1 MTTVEPIDL
10 NRLDLESFRGRP
22 VTVLG
27 LARSG
32 LALTRFLADRGAD
45 VTAYDARRR
54 DDLGEQVEALGDLD
68 HVRLLLGPEID
79 PAEALRGSAMV
90 TTSPSIGSHF
100 PTTEPRLRDALA
112 QVEADGVVPVVSEV
126 DLFLR
131 LCPAPVVGVT
141 GTKGKT
147 TTSAL
152 TAAVLGASGRNTLLG
167 GNIGV
172 PLVERL
178 PELDADARVVLELS
192 ELQLPTLSR
201 GTLVATYTHVT
212 ADHLDR
218 HGTLEAY
225 QRVKHRLFEL
235 VPEDGAVILNAEDP
249 VVSGY
254 GEPPSGAHTVRYRR
268 SEPLPGEV
276 GVVDDWVVAR
286 EIPRLEVAGVASD
299 GRSLPGRQDAGV
311 SRAAAPSAAEQ
322 SILPLSEIAIPGWHT
337 VSNVLAAVAAGL
349 LFGVAPDGIRAAV
362 SGFRGVEHRLELVA
376 ESDGVRYVND
386 SMGTQ
391 PDAVIAALRSYP
403 RPLVMIAG
411 GRAKDLA
418 IDALAQVV
426 AERADAAVLIGESGP
441 MLGEAFRAAGLG
453 YTEVASDMQQAVAQA
468 DSLVRARLA
477 HAPAATIG
485 TVLLSPAAAS
495 FDMYVDYA
503 ARGRAFRD
511 AVTELL
517 QQRKPRP

>member
-1 MTTVEPIDL
+1 
-10 NRLDLESFRGRP
+10 
-22 VTVLG
+22 
-27 LARSG
+27 
-32 LALTRFLADRGAD
+32 
-45 VTAYDARRR
+45 
-54 DDLGEQVEALGDLD
+54 
-68 HVRLLLGPEID
+68 
-79 PAEALRGSAMV
+79 V
-90 TTSPSIGSHF
+90 TTSPSISSRF
-100 PTTEPRLRDALA
+100 PTTEPRLRAALGA
-112 QVEADGVVPVVSEV
+112 IEAAGVVPVISEV

-152 TAAVLGASGRNTLLG
+152 TAAILRQSGRNTLLG

-178 PELDADARVVLELS
+178 PELDANARVVLELS

-212 ADHLDR
+212 ADHIDR
-218 HGTLEAY
+218 HGSLEAY
-225 QRVKHRLFEL
+225 QQVKHRLFEL

-249 VVSGY
+249 VVSAY
-254 GEPPSGAHTVRYRR
+254 GEPPSGARVVRYRR
-268 SEPLPGEV
+268 EQPLPGEV
-276 GVVDDWVVAR
+276 GVVDDWIVALGVR
-286 EIPRLEVAGVASD
+286 RLDVAAVASD
-299 GRSLPGRQDAGV
+299 DGSLPNRQDAGA
-311 SRAAAPSAAEQ
+311 SREADRRSAEEMVR
-322 SILPLSEIAIPGWHT
+322 ILPLGEIAIPGWHT

-349 LFGVAPDGIRAAV
+349 LFGVAPDGIRTAV
-362 SGFRGVEHRLELVA
+362 RGFRGVEHRLELVA

-391 PDAVIAALRSYP
+391 PDAVIAALRAYP

-411 GRAKDLA
+411 GRAKDLE
-418 IDALAQVV
+418 IDALAKVV

-453 YTEVASDMQQAVAQA
+453 YTEVASDMRQAVAQA
-468 DSLVRARLA
+468 DSLVRVRLA
-477 HAPAATIG
+477 HAPQGTTG

-511 AVTELL
+511 AVSALL
-517 QQRKPRP
+517 DQKKARP